1 MATFKGMDRLQRTV
15 FERNVPARSVVDHAL
30 SSSRH
35 AVFWLDDAGE
45 RTTFPSLSAPVRA
58 DIVVVGAG
66 YTGLWSALRAK
77 QRHPGARV
85 VLVEARAVGWAASGR
100 NGGFC
105 EARLAPDAEHG
116 RGHRGRTDEARL
128 LARLGQENL
137 AAMES
142 AVAGLGLDCQWERT
156 GLVDLAIEP
165 YQVDRLRDAA
175 AVATRDGVP
184 HTYLDRDK
192 MRAEIASPIY
202 EAGLV
207 RPDAAALVHPA
218 RLAAELARRASELGV
233 EIFEQTRVTRL
244 TLPGRDTNSDVV
256 LSMTSPAG
264 DTTVRAD
271 RVVLGTGVFP
281 SPLRRYRQH
290 TVPVYEYALATEPLP
305 PELLGR
311 IGWRG
316 RQGLT
321 DLANRSHRYRLTT
334 EGRII
339 FGGHDAVHPPGGRLS
354 RVYENRPETFRRLTE
369 HLLTTFP
376 QLEGIR
382 LTHRWSGAVDLSTR
396 SEAFFG
402 QAAGGRVQLAAGFAD
417 HGVATAHF
425 AAQVMLDRFD
435 VVDGAPDTERTALR
449 MVRRPPVPFPPEPV
463 AGAGIRATSWSLD
476 RADHQ
481 SGRRNLLL
489 RSLGA
494 LGLGPDS

>member
-1 MATFKGMDRLQRTV
+1 MGGT
-15 FERNVPARSVVDHAL
+15 
-30 SSSRH
+30 RH
-35 AVFWLDDAGE
+35 AVFWLDDAGAPPA
-45 RTTFPSLSAPVRA
+45 FPTLSAPTRA
-58 DIVVVGAG
+58 DVVVVGGG

-105 EARLAPDAEHG
+105 EASLMPDVGGG
-116 RGHRGRTDEARL
+116 RGRADETAL
-128 LARLGQENL
+128 LTRLGQENL

-142 AVAGLGLDCQWERT
+142 TVGELGLDCQWEHT

-175 AVATRDGVP
+175 EEAARDGVP
-184 HTYLDRDK
+184 HTYLDRAK
-192 MRAEIASPIY
+192 MRAEIASPVY

-207 RPDAAALVHPA
+207 RPDAAALVHPV
-218 RLAAELARRASELGV
+218 RLAAELVRKASELGV

-256 LSMTSPAG
+256 VWTTSPAG
-264 DTTVRAD
+264 EATVRAD
-271 RVVLGTGVFP
+271 RVILGTGVFP
-281 SPLRRYRQH
+281 SVLRRYRHH
-290 TVPVYEYALATEPLP
+290 TLPVYDYAVATEPLP
-305 PELLGR
+305 PELLGA

-321 DLANRSHRYRLTT
+321 DLANRSHYYRLTAD
-334 EGRII
+334 GRVV
-339 FGGHDAVHPPGGRLS
+339 FGGHDAVYHPGGRVS
-354 RVYENRPETFRRLTE
+354 RAYENRPETFRRLTE

-382 LTHRWSGAVDLSTR
+382 LTHRWSGALDVSTR
-396 SEAFFG
+396 SGPFFG
-402 QAAGGRVQLAAGFAD
+402 QAAGGRVQHAAGFAR
-417 HGVATAHF
+417 HGVATTHF

-449 MVRRPPVPFPPEPV
+449 IVRRQPVPFPPEPV
-463 AGAGIRATSWSLD
+463 AAASIRATLRSLD

-481 SGRRNLLL
+481 SGRRDLLL